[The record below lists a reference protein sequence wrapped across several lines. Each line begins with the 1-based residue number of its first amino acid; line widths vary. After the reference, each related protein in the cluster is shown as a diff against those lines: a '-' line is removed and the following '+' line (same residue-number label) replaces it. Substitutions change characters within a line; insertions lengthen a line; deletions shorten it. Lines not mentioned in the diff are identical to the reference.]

1 MAMKEDN
8 DKMRDHLDFVVK
20 GGDAKQLERRM
31 VDGLFD
37 TAGGSANFQTPHI
50 DNAFDQYSDFQA
62 ASAAVKSFD
71 LDATDEQVVLRD
83 ILFAEDS
90 FRPSKQ
96 VKQPQ
101 RNTIGH
107 G

>member
-62 ASAAVKSFD
+62 ASAAPPAPPASWGGPSISSACGD
-71 LDATDEQVVLRD
+71 RTA
-83 ILFAEDS
+83 LFLTA
-90 FRPSKQ
+90 FLLKMFCLIHQ
-96 VKQPQ
+96 CC
-101 RNTIGH
+101 
-107 G
+107 